1 MNIWEKLITS
11 PDCGPRTGSPLARA
25 ALGLCAL
32 YFALH
37 TIFTGAISMNKSRP
51 ILYIH
56 FADHPI
62 VVSVTCIAA
71 LVAAAWGLADAR
83 ARYCMHH
90 NS

>member
-1 MNIWEKLITS
+1 MSIWEKLINS

-37 TIFTGAISMNKSRP
+37 AIITGAIRVDKAVP
-51 ILYIH
+51 ATYIH
-56 FADHPI
+56 FSDHPKTYAL
-62 VVSVTCIAA
+62 TCIAA

-83 ARYCMHH
+83 ARYLMHDR
-90 NS
+90 

>member
-1 MNIWEKLITS
+1 MTVWEKLITS

-37 TIFTGAISMNKSRP
+37 TVSTGAIRLHKSNP
-51 ILYIH
+51 TYIH

-62 VVSVTCIAA
+62 VVSLTCIAA

-83 ARYCMHH
+83 ARYRMHKR
-90 NS
+90 